1 MKTRKMI
8 SLLLVLTMCTALLS
22 ACGGGA
28 ASSAASSAAPAES
41 SAAAS
46 SEAAAPESQPAES
59 SAPAEAAPAAE
70 AMTLKI
76 GYGISDTT
84 TMGKAVQEWADKVT
98 ADTEGRIAFEIYP
111 SGQLGSMT
119 EIIEAVDLGQL
130 DIALGDSS
138 LMTETVPELN
148 LLSMPMLIKDF
159 EGWKNLA
166 HGEVGEALKAK
177 VAEESNITCLG
188 WMFNGFREVISTNEI
203 SSLESCKGTII
214 RSPEADVYIQTLTN
228 MNFTP
233 TALAFAEVYSALQ
246 TGVVQACE
254 TSYEQFIQ
262 NSFYEIATHMLE
274 SNHMAATMSILINT
288 KIWDKIADE
297 DKAIIQADYDEIMS
311 KCDEA
316 VNGEA
321 EGYKNQL
328 MTEYGCDCYNYT
340 EEEQA
345 VLVERFQA
353 YWDQAAAANNFADL
367 LAKAI
372 EIR

>member
-1 MKTRKMI
+1 MKTRK
-8 SLLLVLTMCTALLS
+8 LLAIFLVTAMCTAMLS
-22 ACGGGA
+22 ACGGG

-41 SAAAS
+41 SEAAS
-46 SEAAAPESQPAES
+46 SEAAAPESKPAES
-59 SAPAEAAPAAE
+59 AAPAAE

-98 ADTEGRIAFEIYP
+98 ADTDGRIVFEIYP

-159 EGWKNLA
+159 DGWKKLA
-166 HGEVGEALKAK
+166 HGEVGDALKAK

-203 SSLESCKGTII
+203 SSLDSCNGTII

-297 DKAIIQADYDEIMS
+297 DKAIIQADYDEVMS

-340 EEEQA
+340 EEEQEI
-345 VLVERFQA
+345 LVERFTA
-353 YWDQAAAANNFADL
+353 YWDQAAAANNFEDL